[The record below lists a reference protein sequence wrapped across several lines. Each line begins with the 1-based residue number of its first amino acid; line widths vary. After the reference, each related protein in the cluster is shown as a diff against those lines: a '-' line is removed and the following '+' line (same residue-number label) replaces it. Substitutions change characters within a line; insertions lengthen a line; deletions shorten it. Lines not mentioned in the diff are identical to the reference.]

1 MAGINQMSR
10 QMGIS
15 KGKASSLMKTAKKM
29 NGYNKGGSSSGSV
42 RKPTQTRRKKIVGN
56 ALKMARNK
64 VGEIQNL
71 TPDEKREFWKTFSKN
86 SGKVDREAIR
96 AFHGTD
102 DYSRKSKGFA
112 DGGMARV
119 KGTPPAQVKGFTYND
134 NGGKGTF

>member
-42 RKPTQTRRKKIVGN
+42 NKPKSRRKKIITN

-71 TPDEKREFWKTFSKN
+71 TPDEKREFWKTYSEN
-86 SGKVDREAIR
+86 AGKSDIQAIR
-96 AFHGTD
+96 ANLGTD